1 VELIWVFGAKY
12 YELSFLILKYHW
24 HCAFL
29 LSVVCG
35 PLDISSNPYIFL
47 IFEQHSS
54 QQLETI
60 LAAEVVSMNSNLN
73 FVRRLI
79 IDMCDS
85 FSIILLK
92 SPQDSAVSPDFP
104 ESKNR
109 FLI

>member
-1 VELIWVFGAKY
+1 MNCPSSSLNITGTV
-12 YELSFLILKYHW
+12 LSY
-24 HCAFL
+24 CQ
-29 LSVVCG
+29 LSVD
-35 PLDISSNPYIFL
+35 PLIYLPIRIFL

-60 LAAEVVSMNSNLN
+60 LAAKVVSMNSNLN

-92 SPQDSAVSPDFP
+92 SPQDSAVSPNFP

>member
-1 VELIWVFGAKY
+1 MNCPSSSLNITGTV
-12 YELSFLILKYHW
+12 LSY
-24 HCAFL
+24 CQ
-29 LSVVCG
+29 LSVD
-35 PLDISSNPYIFL
+35 PLDISPNPYIFL

-60 LAAEVVSMNSNLN
+60 LAAKVVSMNSNLN

-92 SPQDSAVSPDFP
+92 SPQDSAVSPNFP